1 MADTND
7 QKSGFTSISGVDIL
21 KYWYANRKKIILIPA
36 VFGVLAV
43 IGSLL
48 LPNEFRSTATV
59 FTANT
64 PAVGIDMLSRSS
76 GLGGLAGS
84 LLRTRT
90 SAFDRFLVLLESQT
104 VNRKVIDQFNLI
116 EVYEVTDNKYPL
128 IDATKTLQKNTNF
141 ETFEEGYLVIE
152 VWDKDPARAKEMT
165 DFYVQLVNDYNIELA
180 TTEATRFREYIEGKY
195 NETLAQ
201 VDSLQYRAMEFQKK
215 YGVVEF
221 QAQAEEYMSAVAMAT
236 ALVLE
241 SEVKLKMIGDM
252 AKEENP
258 IYQRQLQELNIL
270 RENLNKLYNNENP
283 NDIILN
289 YGDIPEISTNYVR
302 ILGEAEVMQELLK
315 YLVPI
320 YENARMEETKAIP
333 GLVVVDAPTIAER
346 KDRPKRSIIVIGV
359 FMSSVF
365 LILVYYAV
373 RLLIY
378 RNRAFIDHIKA

>member
-1 MADTND
+1 MNE
-7 QKSGFTSISGVDIL
+7 QKLSLNSISGLDLL
-21 KYWYANRKKIILIPA
+21 KYWYSNRIKIILIPILM
-36 VFGVLAV
+36 GVVAI
-43 IGSLL
+43 IGSLF
-48 LPNEFRSTATV
+48 LPNEFKSSATV
-59 FTANT
+59 FPANT
-64 PAVGIDMLSRSS
+64 PSVGIDMLSRSS
-76 GLGGLAGS
+76 NLGGLAGS

-90 SAFDRFLVLLESQT
+90 SAFDRFLVLLESET
-104 VNRKVIDQFNLI
+104 VNRKVIAQFNLI
-116 EVYEVTDNKYPL
+116 DVYKVSENKFPL
-128 IDATKTLQKNTNF
+128 IDASKILQANTNF
-141 ETFEEGYLVIE
+141 ETYEEGYLSIE
-152 VWDKDPARAKEMT
+152 VWDVDPVRAKEMT
-165 DFYVQLVNDYNIELA
+165 DYYVNLVNDYNIELS

-201 VDSLQYRAMEFQKK
+201 VDSLQLRAIEFQKK

-252 AKEENP
+252 AKEGNP
-258 IYQRQLQELNIL
+258 IYERQRQELNIL
-270 RENLNKLYNNENP
+270 KENLNKLYTNDNP

-289 YGDIPEISTNYVR
+289 YKDIPEISTNYVR

-333 GLVVVDAPTIAER
+333 GLVVVDAPMVAER
-346 KDRPKRSIIVIGV
+346 KDRPKRSLIVIGV
-359 FMSSVF
+359 FFSSIF
-365 LILVYYAV
+365 LVLVYYSG
-373 RLLIY
+373 RLLVH

>member
-1 MADTND
+1 MADINE
-7 QKSGFTSISGVDIL
+7 QKTGFKSLSGVDLL
-21 KYWYANRKKIILIPA
+21 KYWYANRKKIILISA
-36 VFGVLAV
+36 LFGVLAV
-43 IGSLL
+43 VGSLL
-48 LPNEFRSTATV
+48 LPNEFRSSATV

-76 GLGGLAGS
+76 SLGGLAGS

-104 VNRKVIDQFNLI
+104 VNRKVIEKFNLI
-116 EVYEVTDNKYPL
+116 DVYEVAENKYPL

-141 ETFEEGYLVIE
+141 ETFEEGYLIIE
-152 VWDKDPARAKEMT
+152 VWDEDPDRAKEMA
-165 DFYVQLVNDYNIELA
+165 DFYVDLVNDYNIELA

-201 VDSLQYRAMEFQKK
+201 VDSLQTRAMEFQKK

-270 RENLNKLYNNENP
+270 RENLNKLYTNDNP

-333 GLVVVDAPTIAER
+333 GLVVVDAPTVAER

-373 RLLIY
+373 QLLLY
-378 RNRAFIDHIKA
+378 RNRSFIDHIKA

>member
-1 MADTND
+1 
-7 QKSGFTSISGVDIL
+7 
-21 KYWYANRKKIILIPA
+21 
-36 VFGVLAV
+36 
-43 IGSLL
+43 
-48 LPNEFRSTATV
+48 
-59 FTANT
+59 
-64 PAVGIDMLSRSS
+64 
-76 GLGGLAGS
+76 
-84 LLRTRT
+84 
-90 SAFDRFLVLLESQT
+90 
-104 VNRKVIDQFNLI
+104 
-116 EVYEVTDNKYPL
+116 L

-141 ETFEEGYLVIE
+141 ETFEEGYLIIE
-152 VWDKDPARAKEMT
+152 VWDEDPDRAKEMA
-165 DFYVQLVNDYNIELA
+165 DFYVDLVNDYNIELA

-201 VDSLQYRAMEFQKK
+201 VDSLQTRAMEFQKK

-270 RENLNKLYNNENP
+270 RENLNKLYTNDNP

-333 GLVVVDAPTIAER
+333 GLVVVDAPTVAER

-373 RLLIY
+373 QLLLY
-378 RNRAFIDHIKA
+378 RNRSFIDHIKA